1 MKCGS
6 WRCGEGRP
14 GLEHV
19 LVWRSVVFEAS
30 PSRGGHVRWELP
42 AGSQAGARRI
52 LILYPCLCPRLL
64 PVPPT
69 LPRVPPSL
77 CLQPWDA
84 AHGDLR
90 WDWHCLCRDVYNTLY
105 IFVYK
110 RKETKKKELLF
121 SWSSFAQRG
130 GAGREG
136 RLQQGWEHACCTG
149 PGAGGLLLCLQTLH
163 RACGLSVCPA
173 RLRVHPNA
181 KCGWGAA
188 SGGVGVGVAG
198 ITPAAGCVVLSRA
211 PTARP
216 RLSPHL
222 GTKILAP
229 RRAGLEETPQS
240 CLEGCQG

>member
-30 PSRGGHVRWELP
+30 PSRGGQVRWELP

-69 LPRVPPSL
+69 LPGVPRSL
-77 CLQPWDA
+77 CLQPWGA
-84 AHGDLR
+84 ARGDLR

-130 GAGREG
+130 GELAGRG
-136 RLQQGWEHACCTG
+136 GCSRAGSMRAARDRGLAGSYCVCKPYTG
-149 PGAGGLLLCLQTLH
+149 PVGSHGVSCKAP
-163 RACGLSVCPA
+163 CP
-173 RLRVHPNA
+173 
-181 KCGWGAA
+181 
-188 SGGVGVGVAG
+188 S
-198 ITPAAGCVVLSRA
+198 
-211 PTARP
+211 
-216 RLSPHL
+216 
-222 GTKILAP
+222 
-229 RRAGLEETPQS
+229 
-240 CLEGCQG
+240 

>member
-30 PSRGGHVRWELP
+30 PSRGGQVRWELP

-52 LILYPCLCPRLL
+52 LILYPCLCPCLL

-69 LPRVPPSL
+69 LPGVPRSL

-130 GAGREG
+130 GSWQGGEAAAGLGACVLHGTGGWRAPIVSANPT
-136 RLQQGWEHACCTG
+136 QGLWA
-149 PGAGGLLLCLQTLH
+149 
-163 RACGLSVCPA
+163 LSVSCKAPCP
-173 RLRVHPNA
+173 
-181 KCGWGAA
+181 
-188 SGGVGVGVAG
+188 S
-198 ITPAAGCVVLSRA
+198 
-211 PTARP
+211 
-216 RLSPHL
+216 
-222 GTKILAP
+222 
-229 RRAGLEETPQS
+229 
-240 CLEGCQG
+240 